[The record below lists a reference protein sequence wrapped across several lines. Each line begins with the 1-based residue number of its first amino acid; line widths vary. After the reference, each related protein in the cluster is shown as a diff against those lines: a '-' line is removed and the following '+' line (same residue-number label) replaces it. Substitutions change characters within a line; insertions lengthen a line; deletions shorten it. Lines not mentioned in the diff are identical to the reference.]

1 MELQLLLILI
11 IAFLLLGPEGMLNLA
26 TKLGEFARQARDL
39 IDQIRME
46 AYVEEFNKKILEE
59 EKRMK
64 EEEVLPD
71 DISQELKE
79 ELEDVYEGSEEEEKV
94 AKRDKKEEKVKDEQQ
109 GKTSGNAPDRTSEG
123 T

>member
-26 TKLGEFARQARDL
+26 TKLGELARQARDI

-46 AYVEEFNKKILEE
+46 AYVEEFDKKILEE
-59 EKRMK
+59 EKKMK
-64 EEEVLPD
+64 EEVLPE

-79 ELEDVYEGSEEEEKV
+79 ELEDVYEGFEEEKKV
-94 AKRDKKEEKVKDEQQ
+94 AEKDKKEEKVKDEQQ
-109 GKTSGNAPDRTSEG
+109 GKTSGNASDRTSEG
-123 T
+123 A